1 MGGLSRFDRKT
12 GRFYNYL
19 NHSTKGLKEPNGVIF
34 QVSFYNDQLIVSAR
48 NGVFSMNPDTNE
60 FRLLYDGYYISNFH
74 QLIPKVFSGCQQVLT
89 YIV

>member
-12 GRFYNYL
+12 GRFTTT
-19 NHSTKGLKEPNGVIF
+19 SIIPPKGLKEPNDVIF

-60 FRLLYDGYYISNFH
+60 FRLLYDGYYYQTFTID
-74 QLIPKVFSGCQQVLT
+74 PKGFSGCRQVLT